1 MSVSDCGMTKDQ
13 TAFLILHILGIYNDA
28 LGTVV
33 RFYFYPRVPDPHD
46 RVPPKGKLFLREDEE
61 PPQAIIEVEMDD
73 EEDMFLESTLD
84 STTSSSSS
92 SSSSFSPSPSST
104 SSAMSNQR
112 VNNKKKLI
120 IQFAQIEDTGA
131 RLRAGGRYFVRK
143 QFPLE
148 LAHGSTYHKAQGITL
163 TDKHAAVMPKKS
175 PLFFGGEYVA
185 VSRVTDLEHL
195 HLTQAVTAEHF
206 TSHEKLRSQIRRE
219 YDRLQALHVTLD
231 SGCDD

>member
-1 MSVSDCGMTKDQ
+1 MRYIHL
-13 TAFLILHILGIYNDA
+13 LIQRYIHLQKQN
-28 LGTVV
+28 
-33 RFYFYPRVPDPHD
+33 F
-46 RVPPKGKLFLREDEE
+46 GKLFLREDEE

-84 STTSSSSS
+84 STSLTSSSSSSS
-92 SSSSFSPSPSST
+92 SSSSFSSAPSST

-112 VNNKKKLI
+112 VKDKKKLI

-148 LAHGSTYHKAQGITL
+148 LAHGSTYHKAQVITL

-195 HLTQAVTAEHF
+195 HLTRAVTAEHF

-219 YDRLQALHVTLD
+219 YERLQALHVPLD